1 LAYPPF
7 LLVVDVG
14 HAIEIRADFSL
25 TGRSYLPFPDPL
37 TYRIRLEQL
46 RDEKTRERLKLIW
59 TKPLELDPAIRIW
72 ECTLTKR
79 PDHCVKR
86 VARILA

>member
-1 LAYPPF
+1 LPAGEPYPPF

-37 TYRIRLEQL
+37 AVEFGQLGGSNALLGVQRLSL
-46 RDEKTRERLKLIW
+46 H
-59 TKPLELDPAIRIW
+59 
-72 ECTLTKR
+72 R
-79 PDHCVKR
+79 P
-86 VARILA
+86 